1 MLKKLLITVSI
12 FSLAFFFFS
21 CGSNN
26 PFEPANEDY
35 SLYFPLTP
43 GSQWK
48 YVEYPILKDG
58 RKYEEWASYYNA
70 FINSYVTILGKK
82 ASEFSFYTPTDT
94 LKHKEYFAFEDNKIY
109 TLLSYFFYFIPQGK
123 EPDRWVVIADFNRK
137 PGEEWMI
144 LKDFELYTEQLPPD
158 KGIGKDIYY
167 ASLRCRRASDT
178 TFNIKGKVVQA
189 TQFKFIYTY
198 RILHIEV
205 GTYPIDFRFDREE
218 TQIYWLAK
226 NIGIVQKEYTFPF
239 NFGID
244 STLIIDRN
252 HYELIDFT
260 IK

>member
-58 RKYEEWASYYNA
+58 RKYEELASYYNA

-94 LKHKEYFAFEDNKIY
+94 LKRKEYFAFEDNKIY

-144 LKDFELYTEQLPPD
+144 LKDFELYTEQLPPRQRFRQRYLLCFFALQ
-158 KGIGKDIYY
+158 K
-167 ASLRCRRASDT
+167 SLRHNFQHQREKSAG
-178 TFNIKGKVVQA
+178 NPVQIHLYLPHFA
-189 TQFKFIYTY
+189 C
-198 RILHIEV
+198 
-205 GTYPIDFRFDREE
+205 
-218 TQIYWLAK
+218 
-226 NIGIVQKEYTFPF
+226 
-239 NFGID
+239 
-244 STLIIDRN
+244 
-252 HYELIDFT
+252 
-260 IK
+260 